1 LGWISNGT
9 FAQVIRHGYSEVA
22 RIERKGGDPMPTDN
36 TRTDTTTTTTT
47 VADAP
52 WVGPAFLIGL
62 PLVGAALGWGLT
74 FIVEWIV
81 GLSWFP
87 FQGLFELFTD
97 LSQTLQLVVG
107 LAAGVLLGLVVA
119 FFVLHEMLTVTVGRD
134 AIGLKRGDYE
144 REIGRADVTGVFVQD
159 KRIVVLGPR
168 RRELANAAFDL
179 DRDQLAAALRR
190 YGYAWLPDG
199 DPYAAEFKR
208 WVPGADGLPQGANA
222 VLKAR
227 QQALEKSSEGDLREL
242 LDELDALGV
251 VVHDKDKKQYWRL
264 ADPA

>member
-1 LGWISNGT
+1 MSTDN
-9 FAQVIRHGYSEVA
+9 A
-22 RIERKGGDPMPTDN
+22 RIGDTA
-36 TRTDTTTTTTT
+36 T
-47 VADAP
+47 VADHPAA
-52 WVGPAFLIGL
+52 GPAFFIGL

-81 GLSWFP
+81 GLRWFP

-97 LSQTLQLVVG
+97 LSTTLQLVVAIAVG
-107 LAAGVLLGLVVA
+107 LALGLLLA
-119 FFVLHEMLTVTVGRD
+119 FFAVHEMLKITVDRD
-134 AIGLKRGDYE
+134 RIELKRGDYD
-144 REIGRADVTGVFVQD
+144 REIERADVASVFVAD
-159 KRIVVLGPR
+159 KRVVVLGHR
-168 RRELANAAFDL
+168 RQELANVEFDL
-179 DRDQLAAALRR
+179 DRDKLAAALRKHG
-190 YGYAWLPDG
+190 YGWLPDG

-227 QQALEKSSEGDLREL
+227 QHALEKSNGDDSHEL
-242 LDELDALGV
+242 LAELADLAV

>member
-1 LGWISNGT
+1 
-9 FAQVIRHGYSEVA
+9 
-22 RIERKGGDPMPTDN
+22 MPTDG
-36 TRTDTTTTTTT
+36 TRIGETTT

-81 GLSWFP
+81 GLAWFP
-87 FQGLFELFTD
+87 FQGLFELFND
-97 LSQTLQLVVG
+97 LSGTLRLIVA
-107 LAAGVLLGLVVA
+107 LAAGLLLGLVIA
-119 FFVLHEMLTVTVGRD
+119 LFALHEMLHITVGRD
-134 AIGLKRGDYE
+134 RIAFRRGDYE
-144 REIGRADVTGVFVQD
+144 REIDRADVTGVFVQD
-159 KRIVVLGPR
+159 KRVVALGHR
-168 RRELANAAFDL
+168 RQELANVEFDL
-179 DRDQLAAALRR
+179 DRDKLAAALRR
-190 YGYAWLPDG
+190 HGYGWHPDG

-208 WVPGADGLPQGANA
+208 WVNGADGLPQGANA

-227 QQALEKSSEGDLREL
+227 QQALEKSNTGDLREL
-242 LDELDALGV
+242 LDELADLGV